1 MATTVIRP
9 DQLQP
14 NPNVGRTPYQHA
26 AEYTASGAGAFQTL
40 RLCQRTAKI
49 ANEVRHLSGQ
59 GYSPV
64 LSDIDSKCFAG
75 WAIMGVPRLVGMSGS
90 VAKTVA
96 DASKPSQVPGEKQR
110 KIEKAIRDTTEMG
123 SLVGHL
129 ANYVART
136 KVFAPVANTLDLISD
151 TTDLKIAATDLSCAV
166 KMAKQA
172 DREEAVAQVKKNVQQ
187 TKTHAMIRVAKAV
200 CAVISGILGVSLM
213 LLGGP
218 IVPAIIL
225 IGLSLASTVLSIYA
239 HFYKETRPFKMI
251 DFFENRQV
259 RQLPAHA

>member
-26 AEYTASGAGAFQTL
+26 AEYTASSGGAFQTL

-49 ANEVRHLSGQ
+49 ANEVRNLSGQ

-75 WAIMGVPRLVGMSGS
+75 WAIMGVPRLVGMTGS

-110 KIEKAIRDTTEMG
+110 KIEKAVRDTTEMG
-123 SLVGHL
+123 ALVGHL
-129 ANYVART
+129 AGYVAKTRA
-136 KVFAPVANTLDLISD
+136 FAPVANTLDLISD
-151 TTDLKIAATDLSCAV
+151 STDLKIAATDLRCAV
-166 KMAKQA
+166 KMSKQA
-172 DREEAVAQVKKNVQQ
+172 DSEQAVAQVKKNVQH
-187 TKTHAMIRVAKAV
+187 TKMHAMIRVAKAV
-200 CAVISGILGVSLM
+200 CAVVSGILGVSLM

-239 HFYKETRPFKMI
+239 HFYKESRPFKMI

-259 RQLPAHA
+259 RPLQA